1 MIPFMFTE
9 LENIYNKLLRLV
21 FRQTCL
27 KKTTSIA
34 NRLRKDWIENKE
46 NYLENDL
53 VNIGAATKLKLQK
66 TNVKSESKRKLQCE
80 CKQFVRDVLLKI
92 NEKSPMQF
100 SIVQNTRSLDPV
112 LMVRFPEVSS
122 QRFTK
127 LADRLFALNKIS
139 ANTADK
145 SKNQY
150 ANLLNMARFEH
161 KEKFSK

>member
-1 MIPFMFTE
+1 
-9 LENIYNKLLRLV
+9 
-21 FRQTCL
+21 
-27 KKTTSIA
+27 
-34 NRLRKDWIENKE
+34 
-46 NYLENDL
+46 
-53 VNIGAATKLKLQK
+53 
-66 TNVKSESKRKLQCE
+66 
-80 CKQFVRDVLLKI
+80 
-92 NEKSPMQF
+92 MQF

-112 LMVRFPEVSS
+112 LIVRFPEVSS

-150 ANLLNMARFEH
+150 ADLLNMARIEH